1 MTKQLLK
8 GLSAAGVAAMFM
20 VASAPADAAD
30 IRCRV
35 PFSFEV
41 NGNTL
46 PPGTYHLNTDGNI
59 MWVRSAARTTAV
71 LTLGRESRTATDPK
85 LVFHKYGDEYV
96 LREAWTGGGSGRV
109 LPAPRRNREAAR
121 QAPSGKTALGF
132 ERVVI
137 PGL

>member
-8 GLSAAGVAAMFM
+8 GLSAAGVAAMFLF
-20 VASAPADAAD
+20 ASAPADAAD
-30 IRCRV
+30 IRCQV

-46 PPGTYHLNTDGNI
+46 PPGTYHLNTEGNFLR
-59 MWVRSAARTTAV
+59 VRSATRTTVV

-85 LVFHKYGDEYV
+85 LVFHKYGDEYI

-109 LPAPRRNREAAR
+109 LPAPRRERELAR
-121 QAPSGKTALGF
+121 QAPSSKTALGF
-132 ERVVI
+132 ERVAI
-137 PGL
+137 PVL